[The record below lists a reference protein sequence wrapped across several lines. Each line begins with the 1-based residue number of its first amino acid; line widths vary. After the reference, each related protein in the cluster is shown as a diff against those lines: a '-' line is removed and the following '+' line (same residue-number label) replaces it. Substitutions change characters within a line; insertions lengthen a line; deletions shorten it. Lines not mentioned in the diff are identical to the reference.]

1 MAFSVPC
8 IISDREWHDQS
19 SDKGMLLDRVRL
31 MNAIPERLCDGTLEY
46 EVHTWVDN
54 WLMENN
60 TDD

>member
-1 MAFSVPC
+1 
-8 IISDREWHDQS
+8 
-19 SDKGMLLDRVRL
+19 MLLDRVRL
-31 MNAIPERLCDGTLEY
+31 MNAIPERPHDGTLEY